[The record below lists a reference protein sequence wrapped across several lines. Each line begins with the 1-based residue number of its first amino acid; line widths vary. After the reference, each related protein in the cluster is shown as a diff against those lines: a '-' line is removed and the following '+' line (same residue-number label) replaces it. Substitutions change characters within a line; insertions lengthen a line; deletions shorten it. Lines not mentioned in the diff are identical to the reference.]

1 MVVDPSRGLNETEV
15 FYKVI
20 EPADVVQGQ
29 LGDCWFLCAVASLA
43 ERPALIERLFKVDK
57 MNE

>member
-1 MVVDPSRGLNETEV
+1 MKVDPAEGLQDPEV

-20 EPADVVQGQ
+20 EPADVIQGQ
-29 LGDCWFLCAVASLA
+29 LGDCWFLCAIASLA

-57 MNE
+57 IND